1 MQRDGTTT
9 PSDDCV
15 NFPECPIDAEIS
27 LKDLSTTLDFFGVD
41 VHGWVAESAEGVLIK
56 YEDNA
61 DEVLTVTEEMEEDAA
76 LGQER
81 SVEMKL
87 PQTDE

>member
-1 MQRDGTTT
+1 M
-9 PSDDCV
+9 
-15 NFPECPIDAEIS
+15 DAEIS

-41 VHGWVAESAEGVLIK
+41 VLIK

-76 LGQER
+76 LE
-81 SVEMKL
+81 EAAAA
-87 PQTDE
+87 